1 MRQSSLISSEPSSKR
16 SSPSTTSS
24 SPPRPES
31 GMPTAKLAAGIRV
44 GHRHDVASDIVQAD
58 VQLRIRAEDF
68 DNRQVPVG
76 VQDS

>member
-1 MRQSSLISSEPSSKR
+1 
-16 SSPSTTSS
+16 
-24 SPPRPES
+24 
-31 GMPTAKLAAGIRV
+31 MPTAKLAAGIRV